1 MLWAPGLRYGAAMNR
16 RFRSCTRVVSRRRP
30 LRAAAVVA
38 LLSLAAG
45 AVSAADPPV
54 DPPPNW
60 VPSLHLG
67 FLDPDSGQRVECAAP
82 CRRFEVPDGAELELR
97 VTVANR
103 GGEARVD
110 GPPWDLWWDQRLHP
124 FPGLELAAC
133 RDRDGRLD
141 IPCWRDLVARVDW
154 ETWRALPADLSCVPE
169 ESGACTD
176 LSFRLPVSSAF
187 AGSRGRGVYSLA
199 LWVDRFGATAEAD
212 ELDNFAGPVRVSV
225 RAAATGTEDPGGGGQ
240 PVAAPEHEG
249 AGTLV
254 AGSVGR
260 AFDIA
265 VLTDSIDKDFSLG
278 SQVSRS
284 QLVFAVGHPGRV
296 VIELSPISGSEE
308 LRVELRKVSD
318 GTVLVEARDRGRL
331 RIEGEV
337 GAELLKDDRLFEVVV
352 APDQGSRGVRGTL
365 RVSYPKAQRLIPGY
379 GREAAAAP
387 PAPG

>member
-1 MLWAPGLRYGAAMNR
+1 MPRVAGLRYGAAMNR
-16 RFRSCTRVVSRRRP
+16 RLPCCILEGLRRRP
-30 LRAAAVVA
+30 LRAAAPVA
-38 LLSLAAG
+38 LLALAAG
-45 AVSAADPPV
+45 AVAAADPPP

-60 VPSLHLG
+60 VPSLRLS
-67 FLDPDSGQRVECAAP
+67 FLDPDSRERVECASP

-97 VTVANR
+97 VTVANH

-124 FPGLELAAC
+124 YPGLELAAC

-141 IPCWRDLVARVDW
+141 TACWRDLLARVAW

-169 ESGACTD
+169 EPGACTD
-176 LSFRLPVSSAF
+176 LSFRLTVSSAF
-187 AGSRGRGVYSLA
+187 PGSRGRGVYSVA

-225 RAAATGTEDPGGGGQ
+225 RPTAEGAADGAGDGQ
-240 PVAAPEHEG
+240 PIAAPEHEG
-249 AGTLV
+249 AGTLI

-260 AFDIA
+260 PFDVA
-265 VLTDSIDKDFSLG
+265 LLTDSLEKEFSLG

-284 QLVFAVGHPGRV
+284 QLVFAVAHPGRV

-308 LRVELRKVSD
+308 LRVELHKVSD
-318 GTVLVEARDRGRL
+318 GTVLVQARDRGRL

-337 GAELLKDDRLFEVVV
+337 GTELLKDDRLFEVVV
-352 APDQGSRGVRGTL
+352 TPDQGARGLRGTL
-365 RVSYPKAQRLIPGY
+365 RVSYPTGVRLIADRGEP
-379 GREAAAAP
+379 
-387 PAPG
+387 